1 MQICEA
7 EKVEYS
13 DDGIAALIFSAEG
26 DMRQAINNL
35 QSTFAGFGFVSG
47 ENVFRVVDAPHPIKV
62 QAVMKAC
69 WETRIEPAVEGLTE
83 LWDLGYSS
91 HDIVSSM
98 FRVTKTMPGLSE
110 HARLEFIREIGF
122 CHMRVLE
129 GMQTLVQLWGCVA
142 KLCKINMK
150 PDLFVPP

>member
-26 DMRQAINNL
+26 DMRQALNNL

-47 ENVFRVVDAPHPIKV
+47 ENVFRVVDAPHPVKV

-69 WETRIEPAVEGLTE
+69 WDTRIESAVEGLTE

-142 KLCKINMK
+142 KLCRINMK
-150 PDLFVPP
+150 PGLFAPP